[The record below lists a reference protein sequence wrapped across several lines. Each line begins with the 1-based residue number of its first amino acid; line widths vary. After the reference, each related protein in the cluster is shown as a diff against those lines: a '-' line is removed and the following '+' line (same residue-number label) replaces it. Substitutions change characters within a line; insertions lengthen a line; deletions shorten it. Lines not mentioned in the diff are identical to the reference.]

1 MPQPLIGRDATSDLG
16 VSLNT
21 DAKSLNNA
29 VKLLSLLRPGRDAS
43 ATRSAI
49 IALERFFSERLCR
62 GDLRDPEPEDDAAAV
77 KYAEWFAKH
86 YKLFTKRLVALL
98 AGAPRPDAS
107 GPTPARSSA
116 ADAKTQVLALAA
128 VMECARSE
136 RPGRFNN
143 ELYHEALAAAV
154 TGDAFTPELLGA
166 LASRYLVKM
175 DVRYHTYRA
184 VVKLAGD
191 LEKTTTKTSAEPRAP
206 RPADPSTSG
215 RAAAEDIARNLYDV
229 LSRTPPEFEDYAP
242 RKTRKSAPEEA
253 AGADAVAGGS
263 GEEDPGED
271 FEAMLGLM
279 KGGGGAG
286 AGDDEGKGDE
296 GKGDDAAWCASPAI
310 GESIAEAEAEARR
323 GSREKGRKRSRDL
336 ARDATVNARARAS
349 RLEASRTRD
358 KWADGKRHRKL
369 FQDAWL
375 ALLRAPFPSDVF
387 RKALTRLH
395 SGVIPHAPN
404 PALLSDFCTKSID
417 RGGLDGMLALNAI
430 FVLMTQHSLEYPKF
444 YDRLYTLL
452 EPSAFHA
459 VGRGAFFQLL
469 DVFLRTPALPA
480 SVAAAFVKRLA
491 RLAIRAPPAGAMTCV
506 AFVHNMLRRHP
517 GLGVLVHREEKKQPG
532 GGGDDANGRAR
543 ASPLFSE
550 DPFDDLEPDPSASR
564 ALESSLW
571 EMDALRS
578 HYNPQVAKLTQVLE
592 RDLGDRAKTAEVPIG
607 DLCAATYGSLARE
620 ELAARVKSAAT
631 THRGREGLAGM
642 FASPLMERCF
652 PRKHWKWG
660 DWEGKKGEA
669 KGWEADG
676 GEANAR
682 GGEREVTR

>member
-128 VMECARSE
+128 VMECVRSE

-242 RKTRKSAPEEA
+242 RKTRKNAPEEA

-323 GSREKGRKRSRDL
+323 GSREKGRKRSR
-336 ARDATVNARARAS
+336 ASRDATVNARARAS

-395 SGVIPHAPN
+395 TGVIPHAPN

-480 SVAAAFVKRLA
+480 PS
-491 RLAIRAPPAGAMTCV
+491 
-506 AFVHNMLRRHP
+506 RR
-517 GLGVLVHREEKKQPG
+517 
-532 GGGDDANGRAR
+532 
-543 ASPLFSE
+543 
-550 DPFDDLEPDPSASR
+550 
-564 ALESSLW
+564 
-571 EMDALRS
+571 RS
-578 HYNPQVAKLTQVLE
+578 
-592 RDLGDRAKTAEVPIG
+592 
-607 DLCAATYGSLARE
+607 
-620 ELAARVKSAAT
+620 
-631 THRGREGLAGM
+631 
-642 FASPLMERCF
+642 
-652 PRKHWKWG
+652 
-660 DWEGKKGEA
+660 
-669 KGWEADG
+669 
-676 GEANAR
+676 
-682 GGEREVTR
+682 